1 MFGFIMIHPQFEYDF
16 LAHFV
21 DVKLEFYLCKYF
33 FIYNYDYSFI
43 FM

>member
-33 FIYNYDYSFI
+33 FYIYI
-43 FM
+43 